1 MAKSF
6 EHMASCMRA
15 LGHPVRL
22 QILKGLLKNECNV
35 TQIQK
40 KLGVPQS
47 TISQH
52 LKVLKNAEIIESRR
66 EGTTVCYKVLD
77 HWVMELIKDMPKK

>member
-1 MAKSF
+1 
-6 EHMASCMRA
+6 MRA

-52 LKVLKNAEIIESRR
+52 LKVLRNAEIIEGRR
-66 EGTTVCYKVLD
+66 EGTTVCYKVLN
-77 HWVMELIKDMPKK
+77 HWVIELIKDMRRK